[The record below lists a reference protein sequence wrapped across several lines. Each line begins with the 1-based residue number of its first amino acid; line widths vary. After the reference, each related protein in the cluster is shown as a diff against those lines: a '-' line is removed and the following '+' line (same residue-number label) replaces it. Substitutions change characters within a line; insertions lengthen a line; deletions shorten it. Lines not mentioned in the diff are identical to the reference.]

1 MKSTIPLLLLAVSG
15 TAVSDEDETLIIIT
29 ATGNETPLLETAPST
44 TVITR
49 HEIERRQYQTVAEAL
64 RQTPGVHV
72 ARNGGI
78 GQPTSLFMRGTNSNH
93 VLVMIDGVKINDT
106 TTPNGAF
113 DFANLMTDAIER
125 IEVVRG
131 PQSTL
136 YGSDAIG
143 GVINIIT
150 RKGNTAGGPVS
161 GSIELAGGSHNTF
174 KEAATLYGGNR
185 IATYMLSLANIDT
198 HGETVSAPV
207 YQISPVDDDGYRN
220 TTLTASTEFHPVENL
235 KFELSGQFIDSNTEF
250 DASADE
256 SAIPETDLESWFLH
270 SAAEARLMNAEW
282 NSRLVFNRSSSTR
295 DTVYDFFGLPSSTY
309 FDSKRNEAEWRND
322 FYFLDNHTLTAGFKW
337 EQESAA
343 TSSDITASDHQAT
356 TRSFYLQD
364 QFSFF
369 ENLFGTIGVRHDDH
383 TGFGGKTTW
392 RIAPVYLIEQS
403 NTRIKASYGTAFK
416 APSLFQLYDEF
427 SGNPELEAESSRGAE
442 IGFDQQLL
450 NSRLSLG
457 ATLFH
462 NRMDDL
468 IDFNNTTF
476 KYFNVPDVTTTGVES
491 FIGYNF
497 SDTFSVRLDYTWT
510 DTEDSEGEPLLRRPK
525 NEASLTLNYDPTE
538 EISLS
543 GIVHYVG
550 SREDTI
556 RGSFPVVRTTL
567 GSYATIDLA
576 GSYHFNDRWRLEGKI
591 INLTNEEYQPVH
603 GYAGAGFGTF
613 IGIKV
618 KI

>member
-1 MKSTIPLLLLAVSG
+1 MKSTIPLLLLSVSG
-15 TAVSDEDETLIIIT
+15 TAVSAEDETLIIIT

-113 DFANLMTDAIER
+113 DFANLMADAIER

-198 HGETVSAPV
+198 HGETVSAPD

-343 TSSDITASDHQAT
+343 TSSDFSASDHQAT

-491 FIGYNF
+491 FINYNF

-525 NEASLTLNYDPTE
+525 NEASLTLNYDPTGK
-538 EISLS
+538 ISLS

-550 SREDTI
+550 SRDDTI

-567 GSYATIDLA
+567 GSYTTIDRA
-576 GSYHFNDRWRLEGKI
+576 GSYHFNERWRLEGKI
-591 INLTNEEYQPVH
+591 INLTDEGYQPVH

>member
-1 MKSTIPLLLLAVSG
+1 MKSTIPLLLLAASG
-15 TAVSDEDETLIIIT
+15 AAIPAEDEMVIVIT

-49 HEIERRQYQTVAEAL
+49 DEIERRQYQTVAEAL
-64 RQTPGVHV
+64 RQVPGVHV
-72 ARNGGI
+72 ASNGGT
-78 GQPTSLFMRGTNSNH
+78 GQPTSLFIRGTNSNH

-113 DFANLMTDAIER
+113 DFSNLMTDAIER

-150 RKGNTAGGPVS
+150 RKGSTAGGPIS

-174 KEAATLYGGNR
+174 KQAATIYGGNR
-185 IATYMLSLANIDT
+185 KATYMLSLANIDT
-198 HGETVSAPV
+198 DGETVSAPD
-207 YQISPVDDDGYRN
+207 YQFSPVDDDGYHN

-235 KFELSGQFIDSNTEF
+235 KFELSGQFIDSHTEF

-256 SAIPETDLESWFLH
+256 SLIPETDLQSWFIH
-270 SAAEARLMNAEW
+270 TAAEARLLDGQW
-282 NSRLVFNRSSSTR
+282 SSRLLFNRSSSTR
-295 DTVYDFFGLPSSTY
+295 DTLYDFFGLPSSTY

-337 EQESAA
+337 EQEKAMA
-343 TSSDITASDHQAT
+343 SSDFSASDHQAT

-364 QFSFF
+364 QFTFF
-369 ENLFGTIGVRHDDH
+369 DNLFGTIGVRHDEH
-383 TGFGGKTTW
+383 TGFGGETTW

-403 NTRIKASYGTAFK
+403 NTRIKASYGTAFN

-427 SGNPELEAESSRGAE
+427 SGNPDLEAEKSRGTE
-442 IGFDQQLL
+442 IGFEQQFL
-450 NSRLSLG
+450 NNNLSLG
-457 ATLFH
+457 ATLFY
-462 NRMDDL
+462 NKLDNL

-476 KYFNVPDVTTTGVES
+476 KYFNVPDVTTKGVES
-491 FIGYNF
+491 FASYRFNDAF
-497 SDTFSVRLDYTWT
+497 NVRLDYTWM

-525 NEASLTLNYDPTE
+525 NEASLTLNYDPVE
-538 EISLS
+538 RISLS
-543 GIVHYVG
+543 GIMHYVG
-550 SREDTI
+550 NRDDTI
-556 RGSFPVVRTTL
+556 RGVYPTTRTML
-567 GSYATIDLA
+567 GSYTTIDLA
-576 GSYHFNDRWRLEGKI
+576 GSYQLNDRWLLEGKI
-591 INLTNEEYQPVH
+591 INLTDKEYQPVH
-603 GYAGAGFGTF
+603 GYAGTGFGAF

>member
-235 KFELSGQFIDSNTEF
+235 KFELSGQFVDSNTEF

-576 GSYHFNDRWRLEGKI
+576 GSYHFNDRWGLEGKI

>member
-15 TAVSDEDETLIIIT
+15 TALSAEDETLIIIT

-150 RKGNTAGGPVS
+150 RKGNTAGGPMS

-185 IATYMLSLANIDT
+185 VATYMLSLANIDT
-198 HGETVSAPV
+198 HGETVSAPD
-207 YQISPVDDDGYRN
+207 YQISAVDDDGYRN
-220 TTLTASTEFHPVENL
+220 TTLTASTDFHPVENL

-282 NSRLVFNRSSSTR
+282 NSRLVFNRSRSTR

-343 TSSDITASDHQAT
+343 TSSDFTASDHQAT

-416 APSLFQLYDEF
+416 APSLFQLFDEF

-442 IGFDQQLL
+442 IGFDQQSL

-525 NEASLTLNYDPTE
+525 NEGSLTLNYDPTE

-567 GSYATIDLA
+567 GSYTTIDLA
-576 GSYHFNDRWRLEGKI
+576 GSYHFNERWRLEGKI